1 KEIENLE
8 FTFSKGSL
16 QIVTIYTHGFVVID
30 KSELQNTIAEASKLE
45 ENKYT
50 PGSWTS
56 VVTAL
61 EIANLVNEDSKATQ
75 EEVDEAKSNLELA
88 IKSLIRK
95 ADRLVLQIA
104 VEEAQKVTEDE
115 LSNIVPAVV
124 KEFKEALVEAEAI
137 LANKDA
143 TQEEVDA
150 SFDRL
155 SKVMH
160 MLSFK

>member
-1 KEIENLE
+1 M
-8 FTFSKGSL
+8 
-16 QIVTIYTHGFVVID
+16 
-30 KSELQNTIAEASKLE
+30 
-45 ENKYT
+45 
-50 PGSWTS
+50 
-56 VVTAL
+56 
-61 EIANLVNEDSKATQ
+61 ANLVNEDSKATQ